1 VTIAG
6 LIRLLVGEQ
15 VLIEWLFR
23 WPGLGR
29 LLAWTLVPAQLSS
42 TRGSPL
48 FLNPPVMATVL
59 ALIAVLFLVSDFIA
73 AILVRIFDPRLR
85 TTETETSSGSER

>member
-1 VTIAG
+1 
-6 LIRLLVGEQ
+6 
-15 VLIEWLFR
+15 
-23 WPGLGR
+23 
-29 LLAWTLVPAQLSS
+29 
-42 TRGSPL
+42 L

-59 ALIAVLFLVSDFIA
+59 VLIAVLFLVSDFIA